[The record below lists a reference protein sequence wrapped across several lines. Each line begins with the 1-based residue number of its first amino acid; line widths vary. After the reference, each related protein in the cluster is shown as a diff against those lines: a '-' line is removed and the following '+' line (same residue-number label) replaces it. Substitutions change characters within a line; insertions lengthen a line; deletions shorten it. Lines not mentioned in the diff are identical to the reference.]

1 MGLSPPKWQMLA
13 TCLAILRRSTLLY
26 YHTGMYSIS
35 DSELTNAVCLQGRGT
50 TEIRPKLCR
59 KLTVLDD
66 PVRHGT
72 PYRNAI

>member
-1 MGLSPPKWQMLA
+1 
-13 TCLAILRRSTLLY
+13 
-26 YHTGMYSIS
+26 MYSIS